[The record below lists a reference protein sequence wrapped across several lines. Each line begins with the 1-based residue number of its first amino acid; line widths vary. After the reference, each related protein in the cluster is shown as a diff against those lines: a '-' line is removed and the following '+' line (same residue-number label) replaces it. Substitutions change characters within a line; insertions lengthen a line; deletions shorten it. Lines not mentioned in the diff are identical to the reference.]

1 MSRQILST
9 FFITCSLLAS
19 CAPQVPSNTVNAS
32 IDDTAKEIME
42 VGKRF
47 KCPSCSPNEK
57 VALDFFQDRGI
68 KDKYALAT
76 VMGNIK
82 QESKFLSNICEGGAR
97 VSYENCY
104 SGGYGLIQWTTLNR
118 YMGLGKFASRYDC
131 DPSELTCQ
139 LRYMYTEPQWIKAS
153 ETFKTPGLT
162 VDIYMNA
169 AYYWLGWGIHGN
181 RTSYSNQY
189 ASQFIHTDS

>member
-1 MSRQILST
+1 MSRQLLST
-9 FFITCSLLAS
+9 LFTCSLLAS
-19 CAPQVPSNTVNAS
+19 CAPQIPSNTVNAAVE
-32 IDDTAKEIME
+32 DKVEVEEIVE
-42 VGKRF
+42 VEQRF

-57 VALDFFQDRGI
+57 IALDFLQDRGI

-82 QESKFLSNICEGGAR
+82 QESKFNSNICEGGAR
-97 VSYENCY
+97 VTYKNCLY
-104 SGGYGLIQWTTLNR
+104 GGYGLIQWTTLNR
-118 YMGLGKFASRYDC
+118 YVGLGKFATRYGC

-139 LRYMYTEPQWIKAS
+139 LRYMLTEPQWIKAS

-162 VDIYMNA
+162 IDNYMNA

-181 RTSYSNQY
+181 RTHYTNQFVKWI
-189 ASQFIHTDS
+189 S